1 MKSNAVTFLYKFS
14 HRKWHHSERD
24 SKLVGVSI
32 HVPTRGTTESIEL
45 DVYFKAF
52 QSTFP
57 QGERHS
63 GVSFPLISYLFQS
76 TFPQGERR
84 ISMIRRCYDPRFN
97 PRSRK
102 GNDSTCP
109 KNHVDDNVSIHVPAR
124 GTTLPS
130 SSIHSDFRVS
140 IHVPARGTTFFS
152 SSQAPFAIVSIHV
165 PARGTT
171 SHCSHLPSSSTFQST
186 FPQGERRGWRCLLH
200 KRFNVSIHVP
210 ARGTT
215 GAS

>member
-57 QGERHS
+57 QGER
-63 GVSFPLISYLFQS
+63 
-76 TFPQGERR
+76 
-84 ISMIRRCYDPRFN
+84 RCAVEDCDRYVRGFN

-102 GNDSTCP
+102 GNDVKAMPSDQ
-109 KNHVDDNVSIHVPAR
+109 KIRVSIHVPARGTTTGRNPYIQGDNVSIHVPAR
-124 GTTLPS
+124 GTTSEVL
-130 SSIHSDFRVS
+130 
-140 IHVPARGTTFFS
+140 
-152 SSQAPFAIVSIHV
+152 
-165 PARGTT
+165 
-171 SHCSHLPSSSTFQST
+171 
-186 FPQGERRGWRCLLH
+186 
-200 KRFNVSIHVP
+200 
-210 ARGTT
+210 
-215 GAS
+215 

>member
-57 QGERHS
+57 QGERQKRTKTKAEKPS
-63 GVSFPLISYLFQS
+63 
-76 TFPQGERR
+76 
-84 ISMIRRCYDPRFN
+84 FN

-102 GNDSTCP
+102 GNDGRIGGLNHG
-109 KNHVDDNVSIHVPAR
+109 KNSFNPRSRKGNDDY
-124 GTTLPS
+124 
-130 SSIHSDFRVS
+130 
-140 IHVPARGTTFFS
+140 
-152 SSQAPFAIVSIHV
+152 
-165 PARGTT
+165 
-171 SHCSHLPSSSTFQST
+171 
-186 FPQGERRGWRCLLH
+186 H
-200 KRFNVSIHVP
+200 K
-210 ARGTT
+210 
-215 GAS
+215 